1 MALEVTVGPP
11 VLTIN
16 DGHTFLV
23 SELDGSITPASD
35 QGLYSADTRYLSGY
49 QLFINGKSWTL
60 LNSGAMAYYASQA
73 HLVNPMVVTEEGVI
87 APGTVGLLLSRTL
100 AEGLHEDLDIR
111 NYTGKHLHFIL
122 EVLMRSD
129 FADLFEVKAKQ
140 LTRRGHIESDW
151 KSDRQELVTRY
162 DHQDFRRCLVVRLE
176 CSGSKAVY
184 ANGRISF
191 EIVLPAGGA
200 WHTCCKYNLVANDTA
215 RTAAEECGK
224 AYDRLE
230 SPHSLA
236 HWKRVTT
243 QIATP
248 NEEFYRLYR
257 QSVEDMAALRLPRD
271 EGHPQDLLTA
281 AGVPWFVAAFGRDSL
296 IASLQNIIVFPDFA
310 RGTLQRLAD
319 LQATELDP
327 YRDAEPGKIPHELRQ
342 EELAHFRRI
351 PHTPYYGTG
360 DATILYI
367 IALHEA
373 WKWLGDDLL
382 FPRHKDAALRCLE
395 WIDRYGDRDGDG
407 F

>member
-49 QLFINGKSWTL
+49 QLFIDGKSWTL

-162 DHQDFRRCLVVRLE
+162 DHQDIAGVWSCGSNAPARRRCTPTDASALKSFCRRGVP
-176 CSGSKAVY
+176 GTPA
-184 ANGRISF
+184 AN
-191 EIVLPAGGA
+191 
-200 WHTCCKYNLVANDTA
+200 
-215 RTAAEECGK
+215 
-224 AYDRLE
+224 
-230 SPHSLA
+230 
-236 HWKRVTT
+236 TT
-243 QIATP
+243 SWPTTRRGP
-248 NEEFYRLYR
+248 
-257 QSVEDMAALRLPRD
+257 LPRNA
-271 EGHPQDLLTA
+271 GRLT
-281 AGVPWFVAAFGRDSL
+281 
-296 IASLQNIIVFPDFA
+296 
-310 RGTLQRLAD
+310 
-319 LQATELDP
+319 
-327 YRDAEPGKIPHELRQ
+327 
-342 EELAHFRRI
+342 
-351 PHTPYYGTG
+351 TG
-360 DATILYI
+360 WNPPT
-367 IALHEA
+367 A
-373 WKWLGDDLL
+373 WRTGS
-382 FPRHKDAALRCLE
+382 
-395 WIDRYGDRDGDG
+395 G
-407 F
+407 

>member
-16 DGHTFLV
+16 NGHSFLV
-23 SELDGSITPASD
+23 SELGGSITPASD

-60 LNSGAMAYYASQA
+60 LNSGAMAYYASQT
-73 HLVNPMVVTEEGVI
+73 HLVNPLVATEEGAL

-100 AEGLHEDLDIR
+100 TEGLHEDLDIR
-111 NYTGKHLHFIL
+111 NHSRKQLHFIL
-122 EVLMRSD
+122 EVLVRSD
-129 FADLFEVKAKQ
+129 FADVFEVKAKR

-151 KSDRQELVTRY
+151 NGDRQELATRY
-162 DHQDFRRCLVVRLE
+162 ANRDFRRCLIVRLE
-176 CSGSKAVY
+176 CSASRAVY

-191 EIVLPAGGA
+191 EIDLPAGGA
-200 WHTCCKYNLVANDTA
+200 WHACCKYDLLANDKVQPACEQCA
-215 RTAAEECGK
+215 R
-224 AYDRLE
+224 AYDTLE
-230 SPHSLA
+230 CAHNLA
-236 HWKRVTT
+236 RWKEVTT
-243 QIATP
+243 QITTP

-281 AGVPWFVAAFGRDSL
+281 AGVPWFVAVFGRDSL
-296 IASLQNIIVFPDFA
+296 IASLQNMVVFPDFA

-342 EELAHFRRI
+342 GELAHFRRV
-351 PHTPYYGTG
+351 PHTPYS
-360 DATILYI
+360 ATRRTISTACCGGQGCSSATRSASGL
-367 IALHEA
+367 
-373 WKWLGDDLL
+373 
-382 FPRHKDAALRCLE
+382 PSR
-395 WIDRYGDRDGDG
+395 
-407 F
+407 